1 MALNVG
7 QRIIGGFGLVIALT
21 FGLGWYQ
28 LFNIEKMKDQAV
40 ELADVDFEALRLV
53 RHLEIERREMAINF
67 ENAWAAYFLKKAGA
81 GTEDPFAYQKEWEF
95 ARERLASLGKQFD
108 DFVERQQNVA
118 INDEE
123 RQIWLALRN
132 ANKALQQTVEES
144 ANVSRDLFDLIKQ
157 ENFALYAG
165 YHDTLVQQR
174 KGFASQTAKLDE
186 LVTQLA
192 FVSKGDIVDVRS
204 DIRTTSIIVL
214 AVVLLAGTAVALL
227 IYRSVTSPL
236 RAFMGFVEKVGS
248 GDLTRKL
255 ESMPQDELGRL
266 GGHLNEMVG
275 SLNDV
280 AKQTRAATENLNAA
294 AAEMQSSVQQQSA
307 GTSEQNAAIQ
317 QITST
322 LAEITRSGA
331 QISERAKA
339 VATTAEGAATASK
352 SGLQAVNET
361 TRAMTII
368 REQAEKV
375 AAQIVALT
383 EKTQSIGAII
393 STVNDLAE
401 RSNLLALNAA
411 IEAAAAGEHGQS
423 FAVVADEM
431 RNLAGQA
438 KEATV
443 EVRSILGDIQHGIG
457 AAVMLTEEAVKRV
470 ESGKEQAVGAE
481 QTINNLARSV
491 EQSVATFEQIVAATS
506 QQQVGIEQVSQ
517 SVHSIREASEQMSS
531 GSKEVGRAA
540 SNLAALSSQLQR
552 VVERYQV

>member
-1 MALNVG
+1 MTLNVG
-7 QRIIGGFGLVIALT
+7 HRIIGGFGLVIALT

-28 LFNIEKMKDQAV
+28 AFNIERMKDQAV

-53 RHLEIERREMAINF
+53 RHLEIERRQMATLL
-67 ENAWAAYFLKKAGA
+67 ENALAAYFAKKAGV
-81 GTEDPFAYQKEWEF
+81 GTDDPLAYQKEWEF
-95 ARERLASLGKQFD
+95 ARQRLVELGKQFD
-108 DFVERQQNVA
+108 GFVDQQQKVA
-118 INDEE
+118 ATDGEK
-123 RQIWLALRN
+123 QIWLALRT
-132 ANKALQQTVEES
+132 ANQVVQQTVGES
-144 ANVSRDLFDLIKQ
+144 VSVSSDLFDLIKQ
-157 ENFALYAG
+157 ENFALYPS
-165 YHDTLVQQR
+165 YHKALVEQR
-174 KGFASQTAKLDE
+174 DEFAAQTAKLDE
-186 LVTQLA
+186 LITQLA
-192 FVSKGDIVDVRS
+192 FVSRGHIVDARD
-204 DIRTTSIIVL
+204 DIRNTSIIAL
-214 AVVLLAGTAVALL
+214 AIVLLAGTAVAFL

-236 RAFMGFVEKVGS
+236 RAFMSFVENVGA

-255 ESMPQDELGRL
+255 EKMPQDELGRL

-280 AKQTRAATENLNAA
+280 AKQTRSATENLNAA

-361 TRAMTII
+361 TRAMTVI
-368 REQAEKV
+368 REQAERV

-383 EKTQSIGAII
+383 EKTQSIGTII

-438 KEATV
+438 KEATI

-491 EQSVATFEQIVAATS
+491 EQSVATFEQIVAATG
-506 QQQVGIEQVSQ
+506 QQQVGIEQVAQ
-517 SVHSIREASEQMSS
+517 SVHSIREASEQMAS

>member
-7 QRIIGGFGLVIALT
+7 HRIIGGFGLVIALT

-28 LFNIEKMKDQAV
+28 LVNIERMKDQSV
-40 ELADVDFEALRLV
+40 QIVDVDLEALRLL
-53 RHLEIERREMAINF
+53 RYLEIERRQMSILVESSTST
-67 ENAWAAYFLKKAGA
+67 YFLKKAGF
-81 GTEDPFAYQKEWEF
+81 GTDDPVTYQKEWGF
-95 ARERLASLGKQFD
+95 ARDRLMTLIKQFNSFAD
-108 DFVERQQNVA
+108 EQENAAITEKERQVWVA
-118 INDEE
+118 LKTVI
-123 RQIWLALRN
+123 Q
-132 ANKALQQTVEES
+132 ALQQSVDES
-144 ANVSRDLFDLIKQ
+144 VSTASDLFDFIRQ
-157 ENFALYAG
+157 ENFGQYASNQDVLQELRG
-165 YHDTLVQQR
+165 KFAAATTKLEELITVLGSNSRSAIIDTR
-174 KGFASQTAKLDE
+174 D
-186 LVTQLA
+186 
-192 FVSKGDIVDVRS
+192 
-204 DIRTTSIIVL
+204 DIRSISAIAL
-214 AVVLLAGTAVALL
+214 AIVLLAGTVIALV

-236 RAFMGFVEKVGS
+236 RAFMSFVENVGS

-255 ESMPQDELGRL
+255 EKMPQDELGRL

-275 SLNDV
+275 NLNDV
-280 AKQTRAATENLNAA
+280 AKQTRSATENLNAA

-307 GTSEQNAAIQ
+307 GTNEQNAAIQ

-361 TRAMTII
+361 TRAMTVI
-368 REQAEKV
+368 REQAERV

-383 EKTQSIGAII
+383 EKTQSIGVII

-443 EVRSILGDIQHGIG
+443 EIRAILGDIQHGIG

-491 EQSVATFEQIVAATS
+491 EQSVATFEQIVAATG
-506 QQQVGIEQVSQ
+506 QQQVGIEQVAQ
-517 SVHSIREASEQMSS
+517 SVHSIREASEQMAS